1 MTYINDLQDGFEQP
15 EGEGEGE
22 GELPEDTGIYDP
34 DAVEYE
40 NYEYEEDEQEEY

>member
-15 EGEGEGE
+15 EGEGE

-40 NYEYEEDEQEEY
+40 NYEYEEDEQDEY